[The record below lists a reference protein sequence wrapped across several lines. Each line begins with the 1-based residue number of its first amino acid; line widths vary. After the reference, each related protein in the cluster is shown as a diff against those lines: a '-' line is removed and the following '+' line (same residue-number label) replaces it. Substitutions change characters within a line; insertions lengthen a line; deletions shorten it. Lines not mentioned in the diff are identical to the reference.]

1 MSTRTRKIGWL
12 LTVIVLLAAAG
23 SMVWRVSVERETSEA
38 VARTGV
44 ARATLTHEIA
54 QARQRL
60 AAVEADEAALR
71 AALARAKQSVSAPSA
86 SGAGKPAAPK
96 TPPDVSLL
104 MENDPQLRELFK
116 RSFRANLSQR
126 YQLFY
131 AEARLGVEQIEG
143 LEALFTEA
151 EQDRMDLESTA
162 RAQGMAKT
170 SPEFAKLSRELSE
183 RHAAGQREIL
193 GEEGFKRL
201 EQFQR
206 VEPLLGFVNSV
217 GGLVAQTAEPLT
229 MERAVKLAKILASA
243 NSAFKRGEKA
253 DPLETKWEN
262 VLPEAEKLLSPAQLA
277 SLKTHSNTSEL
288 MHLLKEFHA
297 AEKTK

>member
-1 MSTRTRKIGWL
+1 
-12 LTVIVLLAAAG
+12 
-23 SMVWRVSVERETSEA
+23 
-38 VARTGV
+38 
-44 ARATLTHEIA
+44 
-54 QARQRL
+54 
-60 AAVEADEAALR
+60 
-71 AALARAKQSVSAPSA
+71 
-86 SGAGKPAAPK
+86 
-96 TPPDVSLL
+96 
-104 MENDPQLRELFK
+104 
-116 RSFRANLSQR
+116 
-126 YQLFY
+126 
-131 AEARLGVEQIEG
+131 
-143 LEALFTEA
+143 
-151 EQDRMDLESTA
+151 MDLESTV

-183 RHAAGQREIL
+183 RHVAGQREIL

-253 DPLETKWEN
+253 DPLKTKWEN

-288 MHLLKEFHA
+288 MHLLKEFHV